1 TGATGATGTISS
13 AYGTFTSPGGSTALS
28 TTAAPVTLTTS
39 NAASNMTL
47 DPANGT
53 VTLTQPGTYQITYV
67 IVPSATVPESTVGL
81 SFNGSTTPSPAST
94 TTINANTSPNTPIVG
109 QEVYTTTSP
118 GTTVRIIGTSPTS
131 GTLTY
136 SNANLSIIK
145 VSD

>member
-1 TGATGATGTISS
+1 
-13 AYGTFTSPGGSTALS
+13 
-28 TTAAPVTLTTS
+28 
-39 NAASNMTL
+39 MTL

-131 GTLTY
+131 GTLNY